1 MASACM
7 DKKGISKLLKHFHP
21 NLLSYIES
29 YNVGAYYIFPTYHG
43 FGFRNRNGTRNK
55 KKYNRGEVCINLF
68 ILLAG
73 EKLKINIQTQKFII
87 LDIEEMF
94 IKEDFSY
101 QVYY

>member
-1 MASACM
+1 MNADNRLVAKVHIIFSLPITVLGIEIETELET
-7 DKKGISKLLKHFHP
+7 KKNTIREKCVL
-21 NLLSYIES
+21 I
-29 YNVGAYYIFPTYHG
+29 
-43 FGFRNRNGTRNK
+43 
-55 KKYNRGEVCINLF
+55 LF

>member
-1 MASACM
+1 MNADNRLVAKVHIIFSLPITVLGIEIETELET
-7 DKKGISKLLKHFHP
+7 KKNTI
-21 NLLSYIES
+21 
-29 YNVGAYYIFPTYHG
+29 
-43 FGFRNRNGTRNK
+43 
-55 KKYNRGEVCINLF
+55 GEKCVLILF

>member
-1 MASACM
+1 MNADNRLVAKVHIIFSLPITVLGIEIETELET
-7 DKKGISKLLKHFHP
+7 KKNTI
-21 NLLSYIES
+21 
-29 YNVGAYYIFPTYHG
+29 
-43 FGFRNRNGTRNK
+43 
-55 KKYNRGEVCINLF
+55 GEKSVLILF